1 MWTWIPCAFLSY
13 WWILE
18 GSQHIYLS
26 SPQEF
31 WEQSKSKTERWQ
43 MESKPSFLLPT
54 TLLLENMAHIH
65 RKVSIFTLT
74 LRFRQNLP
82 PGCRECWAQVVISE
96 NWRWLLWSSDGVKE
110 RSRVCGPCWSLIL
123 RGRGRD

>member
-31 WEQSKSKTERWQ
+31 WEQSKSKTKVTDGVQAIIFITDHAAVREYGSYPQ
-43 MESKPSFLLPT
+43 ESKHFHTNPQ
-54 TLLLENMAHIH
+54 I
-65 RKVSIFTLT
+65 
-74 LRFRQNLP
+74 
-82 PGCRECWAQVVISE
+82 
-96 NWRWLLWSSDGVKE
+96 
-110 RSRVCGPCWSLIL
+110 
-123 RGRGRD
+123 